1 MINLPDE
8 ELVKRICDGDEI
20 AFEEITKRYAQ
31 RINSI
36 SRKYFLVGAGS
47 DDLVQEAMI
56 GLYSACLSFKEK
68 SGNMSFKNFATLCIT
83 RRIQQ
88 AVKTA
93 NRDKNKAF
101 MSYMSIDS
109 QGKLVVGQKNDD
121 DDTAEESGFYICTD
135 KMSPEESILSQEKV
149 DEILQGVN
157 NKLSAFEKS
166 VLKIYVDGYNYVE
179 IAEKLKKDPKS
190 IDNALNR
197 IKIKLKYLRK

>member
-1 MINLPDE
+1 MINKSDE
-8 ELVKRICDGDEI
+8 ELVKMVTEGDEG
-20 AFEEITKRYAQ
+20 AFEEITRRYTQ
-31 RINSI
+31 RLNSI
-36 SRKYFLVGAGS
+36 ARKYFLVGAGS
-47 DDLVQEAMI
+47 DDLMQEAMI
-56 GLYSACLSFKEK
+56 GLYSACLSFKKK
-68 SGNMSFKNFATLCIT
+68 SGNMSFKNFATLCVT

-121 DDTAEESGFYICTD
+121 DETEEAGFYICTD
-135 KMSPEESILSQEKV
+135 DMSPEQSMVSSEKV

-157 NKLSAFEKS
+157 NKLSTFEKS
-166 VLKIYVDGYNYVE
+166 VLKIYIDGYNYVE
-179 IAEKLKKDPKS
+179 IAKKLKKDPKS

-197 IKIKLKYLRK
+197 IKIKLKYLRN